1 MILNLNST
9 VHEHIHKNAIHL
21 VAMVTA
27 EIKISSVASWTPVPM
42 DKASKWMPPNK
53 AYALVFIL
61 TENLKGKSE
70 IVLSVAAG
78 VQKRPIS

>member
-42 DKASKWMPPNK
+42 DQASKWTPLTK
-53 AYALVFIL
+53 SYVHVFVL
-61 TENLKGKSE
+61 TEKKKRKRE
-70 IVLSVAAG
+70 IVIMEKIYAAC
-78 VQKRPIS
+78 